1 MTTLAGAL
9 TDVFRRWFGAARQN
23 SADDTVTASA
33 RTGGDGQDDPVVV
46 WRAANPLEAQVVKGR
61 LVSEGIPAFVR
72 GEALGSI
79 YGLTAGGLAST
90 DVLAPA
96 PLADKALEILHSDM
110 PTEWVED
117 DIDSSM
123 EDGEHP

>member
-1 MTTLAGAL
+1 MTAVAGAL
-9 TDVFRRWFGAARQN
+9 SNIFHRLFGGAPTAPEEAAG
-23 SADDTVTASA
+23 ATA
-33 RTGGDGQDDPVVV
+33 RTGGDGDQDPVVV

-61 LVSEGIPAFVR
+61 LISEGIPAFVR

-90 DVLAPA
+90 DVLVPA

-110 PTEWVED
+110 PTEWVEND
-117 DIDSSM
+117 PDAHTESGAD
-123 EDGEHP
+123 P

>member
-1 MTTLAGAL
+1 MTTVTGAL
-9 TDVFRRWFGAARQN
+9 SNIFHRLFGGA
-23 SADDTVTASA
+23 STAPEETAGVSA
-33 RTGGDGQDDPVVV
+33 RTGGDGDQDPVVV

-61 LVSEGIPAFVR
+61 LISEGIPAFVR

-90 DVLAPA
+90 DVLVPA
-96 PLADKALEILHSDM
+96 PLADKALDLLHSDM

-117 DIDSSM
+117 DPSSNTDTG
-123 EDGEHP
+123 EDP